1 MRKLEEKKV
10 KPAMLGFD
18 QNRLL
23 KQKLKKLF
31 GYGLIENQK
40 MASSVIVKSPSVV
53 KFLQAE
59 Y

>member
-1 MRKLEEKKV
+1 MQKPEEKKI
-10 KPAMLGFD
+10 KPTMPGFD

-31 GYGLIENQK
+31 GYGLVKNQK
-40 MASSVIVKSPSVV
+40 MAAPVIVKSPSVV
-53 KFLQAE
+53 KFLQQE

>member
-1 MRKLEEKKV
+1 MQ
-10 KPAMLGFD
+10 KPAEKNLKPTMLGCD

-31 GYGLIENQK
+31 GYGLVENQK
-40 MASSVIVKSPSVV
+40 MAAPVIVKSPSVV
-53 KFLQAE
+53 KFLQQE

>member
-1 MRKLEEKKV
+1 MQKPEEKKV

-31 GYGLIENQK
+31 GYGLVENQK
-40 MASSVIVKSPSVV
+40 MPTPVIVKSPGVV
-53 KFLQAE
+53 KFLQEE